1 MHKNTLYDEHLSTS
15 LTQELNQVHFTDQ
28 EKDQL
33 VAQLGAA
40 PPRRSRLRGGS
51 RTTKGLVAAFVA
63 AGLVVGGGVA
73 YGTGTF
79 ESVHN
84 FAAEIFGAG
93 AEQFGTLELIGQPIG
108 ASASDNGVTIT
119 ADAVIGDERN
129 VAIRYT
135 IAKDDGTPFNNL
147 PDAFDDGIL
156 PLGFKSHHTH
166 FRPGMNSQSGSI
178 SFYDEDPTDN
188 TIQMVEQY
196 RVSGDIDLKA
206 ATAVVELQD
215 LWVPF
220 PDDVLI
226 TEGSWKLKFK
236 LDYQPISVPLT
247 INQARAQS
255 DPEVTITSATL
266 SPLGV
271 SVDYT
276 DSAPFNRS
284 SLPESGQWPE
294 GLTLPGGLPEAIAT
308 LSDGTTHVLEQQGQ
322 SCDLDQQPN
331 VCVNSLL
338 YGEIIDPQQV
348 ESITIG
354 DARLTR

>member
-1 MHKNTLYDEHLSTS
+1 
-15 LTQELNQVHFTDQ
+15 
-28 EKDQL
+28 
-33 VAQLGAA
+33 
-40 PPRRSRLRGGS
+40 
-51 RTTKGLVAAFVA
+51 
-63 AGLVVGGGVA
+63 
-73 YGTGTF
+73 
-79 ESVHN
+79 
-84 FAAEIFGAG
+84 
-93 AEQFGTLELIGQPIG
+93 
-108 ASASDNGVTIT
+108 
-119 ADAVIGDERN
+119 
-129 VAIRYT
+129 
-135 IAKDDGTPFNNL
+135 
-147 PDAFDDGIL
+147 
-156 PLGFKSHHTH
+156 
-166 FRPGMNSQSGSI
+166 
-178 SFYDEDPTDN
+178 
-188 TIQMVEQY
+188 MVEQY
-196 RVSGDIDLKA
+196 RVSGDIDLNA

-276 DSAPFNRS
+276 DSAPFDRS
-284 SLPESGQWPE
+284 SLPESGQWLE

-308 LSDGTTHVLEQQGQ
+308 LSDGTTRVLEQQGQ

-331 VCVNSLL
+331 VCVTSLL
-338 YGEIIDPQQV
+338 YGEIIEPEQV

-354 DARLTR
+354 TATLAR